1 MTDIHITDPAPFDD
15 DIKLDKSLRPS
26 KFDEFIGQE
35 KLVDNIKLY
44 IEASNNRGDA
54 LDHVLLFGPP
64 GLGKTTLANII
75 SKELGSN
82 IKHAT
87 GPVVERAGD
96 LAGMVTN
103 LGHRDVFFIDEIHRL
118 NSVVEEYLY
127 SAMED
132 FAIDI
137 MIDKGPS
144 ARSVQLNIEPFTL
157 VGATTRLGNLTSPLR
172 DRFGV
177 VLRVDYYDSEELF
190 HIINRSADILEV
202 NISDDGAM
210 ELASRSRGTPRIA
223 NRILRRARD
232 FAEVKGSGKIDLKIA
247 QSSLQKLGIDEIG
260 LDDMD
265 RKILNIIIEQFSG
278 GPVGLKSLAVAVGED
293 STTIED
299 VYEPFLI
306 KEGFLMRTNRGRVAQ
321 DSAYDLLGKQKMKD
335 QQRVIRMIDKKKKY
349 KLGDFNYQL
358 PKAFIAQHPESR
370 RDQAKLMVVHRDT
383 GEIEHKKFYNIT
395 DYMRKNDLL
404 VLNNTK
410 VFPRA
415 FCNKK
420 IELMPK

>member
-15 DIKLDKSLRPS
+15 DISIEKSLRPS
-26 KFDEFIGQE
+26 KFDEFIGQK
-35 KLVDNIKLY
+35 KLVDNLKLY

-75 SKELGSN
+75 SQELGSN
-82 IKHAT
+82 IKQAS

-132 FAIDI
+132 FSIDI

-157 VGATTRLGNLTSPLR
+157 IGATTRLGNLTSPLR

-177 VLRVDYYDSEELF
+177 VLRVDYYDPEELF
-190 HIINRSADILEV
+190 QIINRSADILEV
-202 NISDDGAM
+202 KISDDGAM

-232 FAEVKGSGKIDLKIA
+232 FAEVKASGEIDLHVA
-247 QSSLQKLGIDEIG
+247 QSSLKKLGIDEIG

-306 KEGFLMRTNRGRVAQ
+306 KEGFLMRTARGRIAQ
-321 DSAYDLLGKQKMKD
+321 DSAYELLGKQNIKD
-335 QQRVIRMIDKKKKY
+335 QQG
-349 KLGDFNYQL
+349 LF
-358 PKAFIAQHPESR
+358 E
-370 RDQAKLMVVHRDT
+370 
-383 GEIEHKKFYNIT
+383 
-395 DYMRKNDLL
+395 
-404 VLNNTK
+404 
-410 VFPRA
+410 
-415 FCNKK
+415 
-420 IELMPK
+420 